1 MPAATQLAR
10 APKPAVAPSPSPAP
24 KPAPPAPVAKA
35 PTPAPAP
42 APVKVETPAPP
53 STPAAPEAPAAD
65 SGDSFKEFDASL
77 RKHGFMDTPA
87 PAVDETPVDEP
98 SADAPPADKPP
109 VTQPQVPPQ
118 NEGSPAK
125 KLRDELERTRK
136 EHGELQRKH
145 TEAEARLREL
155 NDAIKDKEALSNRAT
170 DLEKTLAE
178 REAELYMFR
187 HESSPE
193 FKEKHDKPFTE
204 AATYAQAYVEQLVV
218 TDPESGTPR
227 QAAWDDFKALYGLPV
242 GKAYQVSKELFG
254 EAAGQVMAHYHDL
267 KKLDFQKSRAMQEQR
282 ANAQERIKQEEGR
295 RAQQVETLNK
305 TFRQANTDLVNTV
318 DGYRDDPTDKEM
330 VEART
335 KGYGLFDQN
344 HDSLE
349 KKVLKDAHIRQR
361 VAAYGPMQIRIM
373 RLEKEL
379 ADVKAKSERA
389 RPTPGNTIRPGGD
402 VAAPKEG
409 DWVADAIAAVKNA

>member
-1 MPAATQLAR
+1 
-10 APKPAVAPSPSPAP
+10 
-24 KPAPPAPVAKA
+24 
-35 PTPAPAP
+35 
-42 APVKVETPAPP
+42 
-53 STPAAPEAPAAD
+53 
-65 SGDSFKEFDASL
+65 
-77 RKHGFMDTPA
+77 MDTPA
-87 PAVDETPVDEP
+87 QVADEAPAEEP

-109 VTQPQVPPQ
+109 VTQAQTPPQ

-136 EHGELQRKH
+136 EHSELQRKH
-145 TEAEARLREL
+145 TEAEAQLREL
-155 NDAIKDKEALSNRAT
+155 NDTIKDKEALSNRAT

-204 AATYAQAYVEQLVV
+204 AASYAQSYVEQLTV

-227 QAAWDDFKALYGLPV
+227 QASWDDFRALYGLPV

-254 EAAGQVMAHYHDL
+254 DAAGQVMAHYHDL
-267 KKLDFQKSRAMQEQR
+267 KKLDFQKTRAVQEQR
-282 ANAQERIKQEEGR
+282 ASAQERIKQEEGR
-295 RAQQVETLNK
+295 RAQQVEALNK

-335 KGYGLFDQN
+335 KGYGLFDAN
-344 HDSLE
+344 PDSLE
-349 KKVLKDAHIRQR
+349 KRVVKDAHIRQR

-379 ADVKAKSERA
+379 AEVKAKSERA